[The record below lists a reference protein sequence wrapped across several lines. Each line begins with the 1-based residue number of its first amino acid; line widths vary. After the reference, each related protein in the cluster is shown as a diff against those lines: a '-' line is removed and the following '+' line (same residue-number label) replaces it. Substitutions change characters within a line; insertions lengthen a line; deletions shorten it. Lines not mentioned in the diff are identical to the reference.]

1 MLKDSFKDYKRLEI
15 KLKGFIDSEL
25 FQRFS
30 YSGTLGDFD
39 DYLLFE
45 KLYSID
51 KNGEQTKLVLRK
63 NIDIE
68 EVNYVD

>member
-1 MLKDSFKDYKRLEI
+1 M
-15 KLKGFIDSEL
+15 
-25 FQRFS
+25 
-30 YSGTLGDFD
+30 LGDFE

-45 KLYSID
+45 KIYSVD